1 MRKFIENLLKFL
13 GLLKEKPKP
22 KQKAKKKPK
31 KKVKKTTK
39 KK

>member
-1 MRKFIENLLKFL
+1 MRKFIEDLLRFL

-22 KQKAKKKPK
+22 KAKKKPK
-31 KKVKKTTK
+31 KKTKKTTK